1 LKQLKR
7 FLSCLGLLGFLQ
19 TANIPTVLA
28 EGIERIDVVK
38 HEKNADLIIK
48 FDHKVQYLRH
58 TPPKSGKDLRIF
70 IRLVGGNI
78 HEEDI
83 FQTSVTSPKTE
94 GVPDATVVY
103 PELIHAML
111 VNFSVPTTYTVRLG
125 DDAQSILITVPLL
138 PSEAKA
144 NTPKVVDKSTAPAV
158 NMQPV
163 PAATAT
169 PAIKTT
175 TATADAT
182 ETQSTDPTP
191 SGDTLST
198 EQVEAIA
205 AQLMSDTHKALAAK
219 DTAKT
224 ISLLNQVLSLP
235 KNTQTEPAQ
244 ALMADTRVASGEIAK
259 AKAEYELY
267 LKLFPTG
274 PSAEKAKRWL
284 ANPPKGSASVTALA
298 KARAAKAAET
308 KPAEWTYSANLSSYY
323 YTGKSQ
329 VDTIAPPPPGQ
340 LTFSQSSFSLTDQK
354 SLISQ
359 VNLTARKRDPIA
371 DTRIIFRA
379 TRNDNYLDSTRN
391 YNRIYSAY
399 VEHTD
404 RDIGYFARAGRQN
417 PNGNG
422 ALERFDGLQG
432 YYEFMPGWRIGGI
445 AGDAAEFLSPF
456 KKSFW
461 GMNVEKVAEN
471 GLPGVS
477 LYAIEQKLDDLLN
490 RRAIGADVRYFDGKL
505 SAFGTYDYDTLYKS
519 TNIALAQLNYLTSTG
534 TNYFVYL
541 DHRRAPSLSLTNALL
556 ASPGLSIKDIVSAQG
571 LEQTR
576 RQVVNLSAISD
587 MVDVGFTHPIY
598 EHWQVGGDYRI
609 SSISATQSVNV
620 VIPLAVIGTCLGTVD
635 VATDNCLFNT
645 DAQQGSG
652 KSHVWT
658 GQLIGSD
665 FWMPNSV
672 ISTSLSLIRAPTYNG
687 ESSFISMGIPLKNQ
701 FRLDTNL
708 RHYSQNGE
716 NGSSQRRLSPS
727 LKLSWQWLNKLY
739 LEIEGGYESSRS
751 QAFGTND
758 KSRRDYMYMGMR
770 WDMSSGQ

>member
-1 LKQLKR
+1 MGNKITKKH
-7 FLSCLGLLGFLQ
+7 LGVL
-19 TANIPTVLA
+19 VLA
-28 EGIERIDVVK
+28 AFFLRNGITTAFAEGVERIDVVK
-38 HEKNADLIIK
+38 HEKQADVIIR
-48 FDHKVQYLRH
+48 FDHKIQYLRH
-58 TPPKSGKDLRIF
+58 TPPKSGKDLRVF
-70 IRLVGGNI
+70 IRLVGGGLQ
-78 HEEDI
+78 EEDI
-83 FQTSVTSPKTE
+83 FQNSVISPKTE
-94 GVPDATVVY
+94 GVPSVTVVY

-111 VNFSVPTTYTVRLG
+111 VTFSVATTYTVRLG
-125 DDAQSILITVPLL
+125 DDGQSILITVPLL
-138 PSEAKA
+138 PG
-144 NTPKVVDKSTAPAV
+144 VDKVSAAPIPPKTEGKTALPVTKALPVASAPAT
-158 NMQPV
+158 MG
-163 PAATAT
+163 AATAT
-169 PAIKTT
+169 EIQP
-175 TATADAT
+175 ATAGR
-182 ETQSTDPTP
+182 E
-191 SGDTLST
+191 TLST
-198 EQVEAIA
+198 GQVETNA
-205 AQLMSDTHKALAAK
+205 AQLMSDTRKALAAK

-244 ALMADTRVASGEIAK
+244 ALMADTRVASGEMAK

-274 PSAEKAKRWL
+274 PSAEKARRWL
-284 ANPPKGSASVTALA
+284 ANPPKESASVTALA

-359 VNLTARKRDPIA
+359 VNLTARKRDPIS

-399 VEHTD
+399 AEHTD

-445 AGDAAEFLSPF
+445 AGDAVEFLSPF

-477 LYAIEQKLDDLLN
+477 LYAIEQKLDGLLN

-519 TNIALAQLNYLTSTG
+519 TNIALAQLNYLALAG

-635 VATDNCLFNT
+635 VATDNCIFNT

-708 RHYSQNGE
+708 RHYSQNGD

-727 LKLSWQWLNKLY
+727 LKLSWQWFNKLY

>member
-1 LKQLKR
+1 MKQLKR

-687 ESSFISMGIPLKNQ
+687 ESSFISMGIPLKNK

>member
-1 LKQLKR
+1 MKQLKR

>member
-1 LKQLKR
+1 M
-7 FLSCLGLLGFLQ
+7 LS
-19 TANIPTVLA
+19 TAGTTTAFA

-38 HEKNADLIIK
+38 HEKQADVIIR
-48 FDHKVQYLRH
+48 FDHKVQYIRH
-58 TPPKSGKDLRIF
+58 TPPKGGQNLRVF
-70 IRLVGGNI
+70 IRLVGGDLQ
-78 HEEDI
+78 EEDI
-83 FQTSVTSPKTE
+83 FQTTVTSPKAE
-94 GVPDATVVY
+94 GVPNVTAVY

-111 VNFSVPTTYTVRLG
+111 VNFSVTTTYTVRLG
-125 DDAQSILITVPLL
+125 DDGRSILITVPLL
-138 PSEAKA
+138 LGPNKVSTASIPPIPEAKTA
-144 NTPKVVDKSTAPAV
+144 LSATTALPVTAAAGATIAATTPAGT
-158 NMQPV
+158 Q
-163 PAATAT
+163 PAAP
-169 PAIKTT
+169 PA
-175 TATADAT
+175 
-182 ETQSTDPTP
+182 
-191 SGDTLST
+191 SGEVLST
-198 EQVEAIA
+198 EQVETNA
-205 AQLMSDTHKALAAK
+205 AQLMADTHKSLAAK
-219 DTAKT
+219 DTVKT
-224 ISLLNQVLSLP
+224 ISLLNRILSLP

-244 ALMADTRVASGEIAK
+244 ALMADTRVASGEMAK

-274 PSAEKAKRWL
+274 PSAGKAKKWL
-284 ANPPKGSASVTALA
+284 ANPPKESASTTALA

-329 VDTIAPPPPGQ
+329 VDTISPPPPGQ

-359 VNLTARKRDPIA
+359 INLTARKRDPVA

-399 VEHTD
+399 VERTD
-404 RDIGYFARAGRQN
+404 RDVGYFARVGRQN

-422 ALERFDGLQG
+422 ALERFDGAQG
-432 YYEFMPGWRIGGI
+432 YYEFSPGWRIGGI
-445 AGDAAEFLSPF
+445 AGDAVEFLSPF

-461 GMNVEKVAEN
+461 GMNIEKVAEN

-477 LYAIEQKLDDLLN
+477 IYATEQKLDGLLN

-519 TNIALAQLNYLTSTG
+519 TNIAMAQLNYLTSAG
-534 TNYFVYL
+534 TNYFAYL

-556 ASPGLSIKDIVSAQG
+556 ASPGLSVKEIVAAQG

-576 RQVVNLSAISD
+576 QQVVNLSAKSD
-587 MVDVGFTHPIY
+587 MVDLGFTHPIY

-620 VIPLAVIGTCLGTVD
+620 VIPLAVIGTCLGFVD
-635 VATDNCLFNT
+635 VATDNCIFNT

-708 RHYSQNGE
+708 RHYSQNGD